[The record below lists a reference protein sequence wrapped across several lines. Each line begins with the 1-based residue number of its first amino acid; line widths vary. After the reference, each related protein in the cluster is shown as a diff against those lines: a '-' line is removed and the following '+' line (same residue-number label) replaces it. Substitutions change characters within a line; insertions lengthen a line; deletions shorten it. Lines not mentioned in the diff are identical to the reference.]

1 MAVKGKISTI
11 DSKIAEFGE
20 IEDKNDDH
28 HMAITHLN
36 SVKTHLHHVS
46 ALLNGSTIKMRNDE
60 SRNKRFSQRK
70 FLKNFHRLQEM
81 DPFDRK
87 VSGHAVTCLSYKG
100 TP

>member
-36 SVKTHLHHVS
+36 SIKTHLHHVS
-46 ALLNGSTIKMRNDE
+46 ALLNGSTIKMRNVE
-60 SRNKRFSQRK
+60 SREKIFSERK
-70 FLKNFHRLQEM
+70 LLKNFYRLQ
-81 DPFDRK
+81 
-87 VSGHAVTCLSYKG
+87 
-100 TP
+100 